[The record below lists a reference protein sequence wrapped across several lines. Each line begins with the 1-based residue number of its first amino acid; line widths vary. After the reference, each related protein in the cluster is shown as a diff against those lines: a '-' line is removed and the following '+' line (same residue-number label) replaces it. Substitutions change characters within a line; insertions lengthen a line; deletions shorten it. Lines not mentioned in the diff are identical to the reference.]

1 MRLATL
7 RNPRLD
13 IPPRLCHGT
22 TVISVLAEE
31 QLLITGEVMK
41 IMIASL
47 MAVTLTTWSLLA
59 NRNAN
64 VVEATALVAG
74 ATGTMCQV
82 ESVSVIPKGVPA
94 GWTPPDPVTIGAGA
108 IHSPAHQAD
117 VMIRVL
123 PPISGIPVDVRV
135 IGGLSHEP
143 GKEAEL
149 VMGAQAATGDGA
161 AVTVLTG
168 EGGTISG
175 ILTSSDVANMDCTI
189 RAGAKEKNMRFTQ
202 DLFDKSGIWA
212 DSEDLTTPG
221 VQTNHAVFRHYRD
234 APESQPANSALC
246 MPFDGHD
253 IRFYVE
259 QVVYR
264 NVDGNTCVTNNT
276 ADAPADVS
284 AWAFFPTN
292 PVTTDA
298 DGRVSEV
305 MTIVTN
311 NIVSIKKVAYD
322 FTVWDKPAEKTPETN
337 SKGSEDPGEDPSTGS
352 H

>member
-1 MRLATL
+1 
-7 RNPRLD
+7 
-13 IPPRLCHGT
+13 
-22 TVISVLAEE
+22 V
-31 QLLITGEVMK
+31 
-41 IMIASL
+41 
-47 MAVTLTTWSLLA
+47 
-59 NRNAN
+59 
-64 VVEATALVAG
+64 
-74 ATGTMCQV
+74 
-82 ESVSVIPKGVPA
+82 
-94 GWTPPDPVTIGAGA
+94 
-108 IHSPAHQAD
+108 
-117 VMIRVL
+117 
-123 PPISGIPVDVRV
+123 
-135 IGGLSHEP
+135 
-143 GKEAEL
+143 
-149 VMGAQAATGDGA
+149 
-161 AVTVLTG
+161 
-168 EGGTISG
+168 
-175 ILTSSDVANMDCTI
+175 
-189 RAGAKEKNMRFTQ
+189 RFTW
-202 DLFDKSGIWA
+202 DEFGHGIWA
-212 DSEDLTTPG
+212 DSEDLTKPG
-221 VQTNHAVFRHYRD
+221 VQTNHAVFRNYRD
-234 APESQPANSALC
+234 APESQPANSALW

-264 NVDGNTCVTNNT
+264 DVDGNTCATNNT

>member
-1 MRLATL
+1 
-7 RNPRLD
+7 
-13 IPPRLCHGT
+13 
-22 TVISVLAEE
+22 VISVLAEE

-123 PPISGIPVDVRV
+123 PPVSGIPVDVRV

-189 RAGAKEKNMRFTQ
+189 RAGAKEKNVRFTW
-202 DLFDKSGIWA
+202 DEFGHGIWA
-212 DSEDLTTPG
+212 DSEDLTKPG

-234 APESQPANSALC
+234 APESQPANSVPWK
-246 MPFDGHD
+246 PFDGHD

-264 NVDGNTCVTNNT
+264 DADGNTCVTNNT
-276 ADAPADVS
+276 AKAPANVS

-292 PVTTDA
+292 RVTTDA
-298 DGRVSEV
+298 DGRVTEL

-311 NIVSIKKVAYD
+311 NIVSIKTVAYD
-322 FTVWDKPAEKTPETN
+322 FNAFMKPAEKTPATH
-337 SKGSEDPGEDPSTGS
+337 SEGTEGPIEDPSTGS

>member
-13 IPPRLCHGT
+13 ITPRLCHGT

-123 PPISGIPVDVRV
+123 PPVSGIPVDVRV
-135 IGGLSHEP
+135 IGGRSYEP

-149 VMGAQAATGDGA
+149 FMGTQTATGDGA

-189 RAGAKEKNMRFTQ
+189 RAGAKEKNVRFTW

-221 VQTNHAVFRHYRD
+221 MQTNHAVFRHYRD
-234 APESQPANSALC
+234 APESQPANSALW

-264 NVDGNTCVTNNT
+264 DVDGNTCATNNT

-298 DGRVSEV
+298 DGRVTEL

-311 NIVSIKKVAYD
+311 NIVSIKKNAYD
-322 FTVWDKPAEKTPETN
+322 CTVFKKPADKKTETH
-337 SKGSEDPGEDPSTGS
+337 SEGTEAPIEDPSTGS

>member
-1 MRLATL
+1 
-7 RNPRLD
+7 
-13 IPPRLCHGT
+13 
-22 TVISVLAEE
+22 
-31 QLLITGEVMK
+31 MK

-47 MAVTLTTWSLLA
+47 MTVTLTTWSLLA
-59 NRNAN
+59 GVNAD
-64 VVEATALVAG
+64 VVEVTAVVAG
-74 ATGTMCQV
+74 ATDTVCQV
-82 ESVSVIPKGVPA
+82 ESLTVIPKGVPA
-94 GWTPPDPVTIGAGA
+94 GWTPPDPVTIGVGA

-143 GKEAEL
+143 GKDAEL

-161 AVTVLTG
+161 AVTVLTD
-168 EGGTISG
+168 EGGVISG

-189 RAGAKEKNMRFTQ
+189 RAGAKEKNVRFTW

-212 DSEDLTTPG
+212 DAEDLTTHG

-234 APESQPANSALC
+234 APESPPANSVPWK
-246 MPFDGHD
+246 PFDGHD

-264 NVDGNTCVTNNT
+264 DADGNTCVTNNT

-292 PVTTDA
+292 PVMTDA
-298 DGRVSEV
+298 DGRVTEL

-311 NIVSIKKVAYD
+311 NIVFIKKVDYD
-322 FTVWDKPAEKTPETN
+322 FTVWDKPAEKTPATHSEGT
-337 SKGSEDPGEDPSTGS
+337 EDPIEDPSTGS